1 MVTAS
6 ELNQLNVWNDKI
18 EESTSCPE
26 SYIPDSISWNCG
38 ILKTNYTKSGK
49 TGFNPKYTTTDKIYD
64 REFFNHSFLFCLC
77 VLQY

>member
-26 SYIPDSISWNCG
+26 SYIPDSIIWMFGLSKFATQTICRQQQTLEINDY
-38 ILKTNYTKSGK
+38 IIYLKSRKYFQRSSTK
-49 TGFNPKYTTTDKIYD
+49 
-64 REFFNHSFLFCLC
+64 
-77 VLQY
+77 